1 MSGPTHRD
9 RYVKNG
15 GTLCCHKGC
24 TAVPRARVVATGQI
38 AVIAANVL
46 SGPDVCLR
54 HALFWERRGLAWNPN
69 FITTMSGRSKCL
81 E

>member
-1 MSGPTHRD
+1 MTKCSHR
-9 RYVKNG
+9 
-15 GTLCCHKGC
+15 GC
-24 TAVPRARVVATGQI
+24 RAGAKARVVATGQI

-69 FITTMSGRSKCL
+69 FTTTMSGRSKCL
-81 E
+81 D

>member
-1 MSGPTHRD
+1 M
-9 RYVKNG
+9 
-15 GTLCCHKGC
+15 
-24 TAVPRARVVATGQI
+24 VATGQI

-69 FITTMSGRSKCL
+69 FTTTMSGRSKCL
-81 E
+81 D